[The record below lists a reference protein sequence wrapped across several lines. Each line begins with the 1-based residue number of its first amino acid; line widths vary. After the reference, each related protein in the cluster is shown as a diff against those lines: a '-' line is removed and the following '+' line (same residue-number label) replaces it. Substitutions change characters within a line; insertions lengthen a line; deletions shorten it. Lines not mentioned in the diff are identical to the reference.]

1 MRQPKYYWED
11 FRPGDVAELGEKTV
25 RKEEII
31 EFASEFDPQ
40 PFHLDEEAAAKTVFS
55 GIISSGWL
63 TSLIWLRLMHK
74 NLLSYLFL

>member
-31 EFASEFDPQ
+31 EFAS
-40 PFHLDEEAAAKTVFS
+40 
-55 GIISSGWL
+55 
-63 TSLIWLRLMHK
+63 
-74 NLLSYLFL
+74 